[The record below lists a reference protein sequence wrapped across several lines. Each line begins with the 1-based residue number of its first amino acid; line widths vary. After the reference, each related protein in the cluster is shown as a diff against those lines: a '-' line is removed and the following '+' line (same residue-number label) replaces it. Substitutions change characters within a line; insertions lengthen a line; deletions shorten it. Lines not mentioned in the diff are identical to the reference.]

1 MSPAVLSYYSS
12 RYPRYFIWGA
22 VILLLIGVLLFESHS
37 VHDKAI
43 QVRAEV
49 LAQTLQTS
57 ASALHQEWEFA
68 HKPSHAVVD
77 GIPYAYTQ
85 KGWPVVWQ
93 NGQVDCAK
101 TWELLS
107 SRVAPVKYSD
117 VISKSE
123 VRSGFYNSC
132 YYQVGDGKWLAL
144 FYENETMH
152 TNVFL
157 TPPEQR

>member
-1 MSPAVLSYYSS
+1 MSLAVANHHSL

-22 VILLLIGVLLFESHS
+22 VILLLITVLLFESHS
-37 VHDKAI
+37 VHDKAV
-43 QVRAEV
+43 QVRVEV

-57 ASALHQEWEFA
+57 ASTLHQEWELN

-77 GIPYAYTQ
+77 GIPYSYTQ

-93 NGQVDCAK
+93 NGQVNCEK
-101 TWELLS
+101 IWELLS
-107 SRVAPVKYSD
+107 SRVAPVKYID

-123 VRSGFYNSC
+123 VRSSFYNSC
-132 YYQVGDGKWLAL
+132 NYQISDGKWLAL
-144 FYENETMH
+144 FYENETIH

-157 TPPEQR
+157 TPAE